1 MLDLKKLSAYK
12 IPDTEMTLTR
22 RDTILYNLGV
32 GLGADPVDEA
42 QLDFARPDT
51 LRAMPSMATMIAM
64 PYAWIRKADVGFG
77 GKSVHA
83 GIRFR
88 LHDTL
93 PVEGDFTSVNQVGEI
108 LDKGPGKA
116 AIVSN
121 ERKIYDKATGKLIV
135 EIRSTNMFRGD
146 GGFGAPR
153 DPAEPPVTL
162 PERAPDAVHEM
173 PTLPQQG
180 LLYQLNGDYN
190 PLHND
195 PETARRQGF
204 PRPILHGLCTYG
216 ITCHALLRHLC
227 DYDPSLIRMM
237 TANFT
242 RPVYP
247 GETIAIRVWG
257 ASGGAFFQT
266 VVPGRDNEV
275 VLDRGFVELAG

>member
-1 MLDLKKLSAYK
+1 MLNIEKLSAYK
-12 IPDTEMTLTR
+12 IPDTEMALTK
-22 RDTILYNLGV
+22 RDTILYNLSV

-42 QLDFARPDT
+42 QLDFLRPGA
-51 LRAMPSMATMIAM
+51 LVAMPSMATMIAM
-64 PYAWIRKADVGFG
+64 PYAWIRKADVGFS

-88 LHDTL
+88 LHGTL
-93 PVEGDFTSVNQVGEI
+93 PVEGTFLSVNRVGEI

-121 ERKIYDKATGKLIV
+121 ERQIYDKATGKLIV

-146 GGFGAPR
+146 GGFGGQSTPQEPMIAI
-153 DPAEPPVTL
+153 PA
-162 PERAPDAVHEM
+162 RAPDTIVEM

-180 LLYQLNGDYN
+180 LIYQLNGDYN

-195 PETARRQGF
+195 PGTARRQGF

-216 ITCHALLRHLC
+216 ITCHALLRNLC
-227 DYDPSLIRMM
+227 DYDTSRIRMM

-247 GETIAIRVWG
+247 GETVAVHIWRET
-257 ASGGAFFQT
+257 GGAMFQT
-266 VVPGRDNEV
+266 VVPARNAEI
-275 VLDRGFVELAG
+275 VLDCGYVELAD

>member
-1 MLDLKKLSAYK
+1 MLDLHKLSAYK
-12 IPDTEMTLTR
+12 IPDTEMTVTR
-22 RDTILYNLGV
+22 RDTVLYNLSV

-42 QLDFARPDT
+42 QLRFLRPGD
-51 LRAMPSMATMIAM
+51 LSAVPSMATMIAM
-64 PYAWIRKADVGFG
+64 PYAWIRKADAGFS

-88 LHDTL
+88 LHEPL
-93 PVEGDFTSVNQVGEI
+93 PPEGSFVSVNAVGEI

-121 ERKIYDKATGKLIV
+121 ERRIHDKATGRLLV
-135 EIRSTNMFRGD
+135 SIRSTNMFRGD
-146 GGFGAPR
+146 GGFGGPGQ
-153 DPAEPPVTL
+153 PAEPPVEL
-162 PERAPDAVHEM
+162 PDRSPDAVHEM

-180 LLYQLNGDYN
+180 LLYQLNGDWN

-195 PETARRQGF
+195 PETARSQGF

-227 DYDPSLIRMM
+227 GYDPARIRMM

-247 GETIAIRVWG
+247 GETLAVRIWHAP
-257 ASGGAFFQT
+257 GGVFFQT
-266 VVPGRDNEV
+266 AVPARGET
-275 VLDRGFVELAG
+275 VLDRGFAEIGG